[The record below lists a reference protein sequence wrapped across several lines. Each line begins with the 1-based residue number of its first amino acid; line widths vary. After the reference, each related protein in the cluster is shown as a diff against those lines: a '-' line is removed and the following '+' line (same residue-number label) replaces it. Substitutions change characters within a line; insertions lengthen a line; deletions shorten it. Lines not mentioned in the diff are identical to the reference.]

1 MSKIKCPIGGR
12 FKCSDEY
19 VDSGQLQHHF
29 WFDHNE
35 NEYGKYLAEKI
46 FKIHEK
52 IESHKKGIIHP
63 VDLDFKHTHFED
75 PNDFPKICLACL
87 AGQEM
92 LEELKSLLE
101 KK

>member
-52 IESHKKGIIHP
+52 IEFYEFMVNRDDDISYS
-63 VDLDFKHTHFED
+63 
-75 PNDFPKICLACL
+75 PNHIRKI
-87 AGQEM
+87 
-92 LEELKSLLE
+92 LKSLL
-101 KK
+101 K